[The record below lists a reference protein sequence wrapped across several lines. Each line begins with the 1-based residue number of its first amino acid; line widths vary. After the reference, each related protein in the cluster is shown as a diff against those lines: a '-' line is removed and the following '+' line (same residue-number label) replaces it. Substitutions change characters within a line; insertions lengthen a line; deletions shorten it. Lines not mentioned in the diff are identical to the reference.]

1 MNRIY
6 LIEVVLQMFINIL
19 STLSFW
25 FGFVPEALDVTHIYG
40 GNHVNIN
47 ATPQVLP
54 QSGSTSKHMTTGSV
68 VRVSKP
74 SKKVILSDEKREQIN
89 AKRRAAYRR
98 KKEEEAESQSDLSI
112 SGMIV

>member
-1 MNRIY
+1 MNRIN
-6 LIEVVLQMFINIL
+6 LIEVVLQMFNNIL
-19 STLSFW
+19 RTLSFC

-40 GNHVNIN
+40 GDHVNIN

-68 VRVSKP
+68 VNVSKP
-74 SKKVILSDEKREQIN
+74 SKKVILSAEKREEIN
-89 AKRRAAYRR
+89 AKRRSPYRR

>member
-6 LIEVVLQMFINIL
+6 LIEVVLQMFNNIL
-19 STLSFW
+19 RTLSFC
-25 FGFVPEALDVTHIYG
+25 FALDVTHIYG

-68 VRVSKP
+68 VNVSKP
-74 SKKVILSDEKREQIN
+74 SKKVILSAEKREEIN
-89 AKRRAAYRR
+89 AKRQAPYRR
-98 KKEEEAESQSDLSI
+98 KKEEEAESQPDISI
-112 SGMIV
+112 FGMIV